1 MKKVLRFA
9 YVFIAATCL
18 SAMVKGQSNKQLA
31 YTVTDSVQN
40 GARWN
45 YLRKIDLRT
54 GTFSGILLRLLNSN
68 DTIANSPLF
77 NGVAAIALD
86 EKNKRLYYTPML
98 ADRLSYVDLK
108 TMRTHVVTNNFTGL
122 FPKAVDQ
129 SNVFTRMVIGDDD
142 NGYALTNDG
151 KHLIKFN
158 TRNNRINDL
167 GTLIDAPYNNVSVHE
182 VCNSYGGDI
191 IAADDELLYLVTSRN
206 HVFKI
211 KVETKVAK
219 YLGTITGLPQQ
230 FTTSSAAVD
239 YRTNRVV
246 IGSPINATDIY
257 SVDFKTL
264 VAYRLHAANTWHTSD
279 MANSNIL
286 KLKKHNDDVD
296 EDRSMLVNTH
306 LTSEQVIQVFPN
318 PVTSNV
324 FKIQFANTEAGSYEI
339 SVLDITGQRIT
350 NQTER
355 LSGKSNIVTIKLP
368 ATTGKGIY
376 FVKISDRN
384 NKTVFSEK
392 IIVL

>member
-1 MKKVLRFA
+1 MKKVLRFT
-9 YVFIAATCL
+9 YIFIAAVCL
-18 SAMVKGQSNKQLA
+18 SVMVKGQSNKQLA

-54 GTFSGILLRLLNSN
+54 GTFSSILLRLLNSN
-68 DTIANSPLF
+68 DTVANSSLF

-98 ADRLSYVDLK
+98 TDRLSYVDLR
-108 TMRTHVVTNNFTGL
+108 TMRTHIVTNNFTGL
-122 FPKAVDQ
+122 FPKAADQ
-129 SNVFTRMVIGDDD
+129 GNIFTRMVIGDDD
-142 NGYALTNDG
+142 HGYALTNDG
-151 KHLIKFN
+151 KHLVKFN
-158 TRNNRINDL
+158 TRNNFIKNL
-167 GTLIDAPYNNVSVHE
+167 GSLIDAPYNNVSVHE
-182 VCNSYGGDI
+182 VCSSYGGDI
-191 IAADDELLYLVTSRN
+191 IAADDDLLYLVTSRN

-211 KVETKVAK
+211 KIETKVAK
-219 YLGTITGLPQQ
+219 YLGTITGLPLQ

-246 IGSPINATDIY
+246 IGSSIDATDIY

-264 VAYRLHAANTWHTSD
+264 VAYRLHAANTWHTAD

-286 KLKKHNDDVD
+286 KLKKNNDDD
-296 EDRSMLVNTH
+296 DRSMLINTD
-306 LTSEQVIQVFPN
+306 LTSDQVIQVFPN
-318 PVTSNV
+318 PVTSNA

-339 SVLDITGQRIT
+339 SVMDITGQRIT
-350 NQTER
+350 NQSER

-368 ATTGKGIY
+368 ALTAKGIY
-376 FVKISDRN
+376 IVKISDKN